1 MQGPMGH
8 VKEFRLCSK
17 CTIKSLEG
25 FRKASD
31 KSGCIKKKIIVISM
45 NPLSIIYLAGTLIWC
60 LIMDMKDI
68 SKMVSGTEM

>member
-8 VKEFRLCSK
+8 VKGFRLCSK

-25 FRKASD
+25 FPKASD